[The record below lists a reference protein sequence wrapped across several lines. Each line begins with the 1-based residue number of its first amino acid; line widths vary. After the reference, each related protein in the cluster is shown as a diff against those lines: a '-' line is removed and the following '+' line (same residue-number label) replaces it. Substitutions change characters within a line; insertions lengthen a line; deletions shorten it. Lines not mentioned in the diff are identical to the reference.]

1 MANYKE
7 TTVAGSSYVRA
18 SGVTITNGEAN
29 KNIYF
34 DEEKVIN
41 LGDGDVIRKPAGRV
55 GSPFS
60 IENAGTAFP
69 LLNPETGDPI
79 VDGAQMTYEGVY
91 AALYSL
97 YIHLAKERDAALA
110 QEDSPAE

>member
-1 MANYKE
+1 MANYKQ

-18 SGVTITNGEAN
+18 NGVTITNGEAN
-29 KNIYF
+29 KSIYF

-41 LGDGDVIRKPAGRV
+41 LGDGDVIRRPMGRV

-60 IENAGTAFP
+60 AENAGTAFP
-69 LLNPETGDPI
+69 LLNPETGEPL
-79 VDGAQMTYEGVY
+79 VEGAQMTYEGLY

-97 YIHLAKERDAALA
+97 YIHLAKGRDEALA
-110 QEDSPAE
+110 QQDS